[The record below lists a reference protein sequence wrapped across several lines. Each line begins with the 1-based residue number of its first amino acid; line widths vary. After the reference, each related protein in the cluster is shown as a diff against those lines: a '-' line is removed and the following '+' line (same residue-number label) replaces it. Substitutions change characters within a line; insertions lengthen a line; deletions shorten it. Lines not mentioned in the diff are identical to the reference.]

1 MRFFRKQTK
10 NDGWLVVALQRD
22 GIAAASMTLMPGA
35 RPRVSQASMFAG
47 TGTPESLEKANK
59 DLRARRYRCSTLL
72 AGGDY
77 QMLSIDAPNVPADE
91 LKTAVRWRL
100 KDLIDFA
107 VDDATIDVLDM
118 PVEKGAPVRP
128 QHGIF
133 AVAARNGL
141 IEQRQKLFVRAGAEL
156 SAIDIP
162 EMAQR
167 NISALLE
174 PEGRGIAMLS
184 FDDDGGLL
192 TVSWNGEL
200 YLSRRIEVT
209 LAQLMEADHERK
221 HASFDKITLELQR
234 SLDHFERQFSF
245 ISVSKLVLAPNAST
259 GLEEYL
265 SSNLYTR
272 VESLDLGDVFD
283 LTGAPELADK
293 ALQQRFFLPLG
304 AALRSEA
311 RQQLNLF
318 NPAFQHQKKVFAA
331 VRMAQALALLVLG
344 VGALAFYGSQ
354 RTVAMQRAA
363 DSGAR
368 QLELKQ
374 ARLASVNSDFA
385 PRQKSGEV
393 EARLAEAEAHLLALQ
408 RVSSVLA
415 RGELGN
421 TQGFAEYFKALA
433 RQNVDGLWLTGLSI
447 AAAGG
452 DIGVAGRALDATL
465 LPGYLGRLTRE
476 PALQGKTFGS
486 MQINQAAPAKSVGA
500 DGKES
505 MAPAGFVE
513 FKLHSTPEGGQP

>member
-1 MRFFRKQTK
+1 M
-10 NDGWLVVALQRD
+10 VALQRD
-22 GIAAASMTLMPGA
+22 GIAAASMTQAPGA
-35 RPRVSQASMFAG
+35 RPKVALASFLAG
-47 TGTPESLEKANK
+47 AGSAESLEKAGK
-59 DLRARRYRCSTLL
+59 ELRARRFCCSTLL

-77 QMLSIDAPNVPADE
+77 QMLSIDAPNVAADE
-91 LKTAVRWRL
+91 LRTAVRWRL
-100 KDLIDFA
+100 KDLIDFP
-107 VDDATIDVLDM
+107 VDAATIDVLDI
-118 PVEKGAPVRP
+118 PVDKGAAVRP
-128 QHGIF
+128 QHSIF
-133 AVAARNGL
+133 AVAARNSL
-141 IEQRQKLFVRAGAEL
+141 IEQRQKLFARARTDLE
-156 SAIDIP
+156 AIDIP

-174 PEGRGIAMLS
+174 PEGRGVAMLS
-184 FDDDGGLL
+184 FGEDGGLL

-209 LAQLMEADHERK
+209 LAQLMEPDHERK

-245 ISVSKLVLAPNAST
+245 ISVSKLVLAPNASV
-259 GLEEYL
+259 GLDEYL

-283 LTGAPELADK
+283 LTAAPELADK

-304 AALRSEA
+304 AALRAQA

-318 NPAFQHQKKVFAA
+318 NPAFEQEKKIFAA
-331 VRMAQALALLVLG
+331 VRMAQALALLVVG
-344 VGALAFYGSQ
+344 VSALAFYGSQ
-354 RTVAMQRAA
+354 RTAAMQRLA
-363 DSGAR
+363 DNGAR

-385 PRQKSGEV
+385 PRSKSVDV
-393 EARLAEAEAHLLALQ
+393 ETQVAEAEIHFAALQ
-408 RVSSVLA
+408 RVSGVLE

-421 TQGFAEYFKALA
+421 TKGFAEYFKALA

-447 AAAGG
+447 AGAGT

-486 MQINQAAPAKSVGA
+486 LQINQGAAGKTVGA

-505 MAPAGFVE
+505 LAPPAFVE